1 VEFKHYLSLLW
12 RWSWLLA
19 LSTVLAAGI
28 SYWYSSQLPRIY
40 RATTTLMVGQAMR
53 NANPSAG
60 DFATSER
67 LAQTYVQLV
76 KRQPL
81 LEGSAKALGLEVP
94 WAALANQVN
103 AVALP
108 QTQLIQISVLSANPL
123 AAAAVADELA
133 RQLILQS
140 PTPAERDWAGR
151 QEFINRQLVDLQTK
165 ISEAEREVKG
175 LENRL
180 VLESSARGVQDVQ
193 GQIAGL
199 QQKITSWRSTYAQLD
214 PTTSMRTNNLS
225 VVEAAVLSPTPVSP
239 NVPLN
244 VLIAAGVGLL
254 LALGAALLLEYLDD
268 SLPSAEVVERV
279 LKLPVL
285 GTVAR
290 FRWSQRPADRL
301 VALGDARTPIAEA
314 YRVLRT
320 NMQCA
325 GPGRPVPGLLITS
338 AVPAEGKTTTAC
350 NLAIAIA
357 QTGKQV
363 ILCDADL
370 RRPAVHQ
377 LFEVSNEV
385 GLGTLLLDASLPAA
399 AVLVETAVP
408 GLRVLASGP
417 CSTNP
422 GDLLSSEL
430 MQRRL
435 EELRQAADVIIF
447 DSPALL
453 AVADASVLGTLC
465 SEAILVVHAGRTR
478 IGVVRGAKA
487 TLDQVGLQIMGV
499 VLNQAKRRPPAY
511 HRYYLS
517 DETTPCQS
525 RWRRGLAGVWG
536 RVIRRPRKTAA
547 SIY

>member
-165 ISEAEREVKG
+165 ISEAESEVQG

-268 SLPSAEVVERV
+268 SLPSAEAVERV

-301 VALGDARTPIAEA
+301 VALGDARAPIAEA

-325 GPGRPVPGLLITS
+325 GPGRPGTGLLITS

-422 GDLLSSEL
+422 GDLLGSEL

-435 EELRQAADVIIF
+435 EELRQSADVIIF

-478 IGVVRGAKA
+478 IGVVRSAKA
-487 TLDQVGLQIMGV
+487 TLDQVSLQIVGV

-517 DETTPCQS
+517 DETTPGQS

-547 SIY
+547 SI